1 VEDYLDRFQLIALM
15 VFLTVFVGRS
25 LHMVFVKKINPF
37 ALGVGKQGLR
47 RVVEVGFLFGFVAW
61 ALEIIASA
69 MSAGWRIFPEP
80 MRWQIVNSMPFKIV
94 GAILI
99 TSGIAIFVLAL
110 ISFGTSWRVGIDEK
124 TPGGLVTTGMFSLSR
139 NPIFV
144 CLDLYAFGV
153 FLMNGALG
161 FIIFALLLAAGV
173 HYQILQEE
181 RFLLK
186 TYGMAYQRYCD
197 RTARYLGRRSSN
209 QMGRMGS
216 AEARV

>member
-1 VEDYLDRFQLIALM
+1 LT

-25 LHMVFVKKINPF
+25 LYMGFVKKVNPF
-37 ALGVGKQGLR
+37 ALGVGKRGLR

-69 MSAGWRIFPEP
+69 LQTGWRVFPGP
-80 MRWQIVNSMPFKIV
+80 LQWQVVDSSPLKLAGAALIV
-94 GAILI
+94 A
-99 TSGIAIFVLAL
+99 GIAVFVLAL

-124 TPGGLVTTGMFSLSR
+124 APGGLVTTGVFAFSR

-144 CLDLYAFGV
+144 CLDLYAFAA
-153 FLMNGALG
+153 FLMNGTLG
-161 FIIFALLLAAGV
+161 FLVFASLLMVGV

-181 RFLLK
+181 GFLLRV
-186 TYGMAYQRYCD
+186 YGRAYQRYCD

-209 QMGRMGS
+209 G
-216 AEARV
+216 AC